1 MSQRLSGM
9 RRRRALV
16 LSLVFVVLAAAA
28 YFGWAVYAASKI
40 GSGWAGL
47 RPALPYLLA
56 GVVTVEVV
64 IGAFVWLAFYSER
77 HGYDDRAGIDR
88 W

>member
-1 MSQRLSGM
+1 MNL
-9 RRRRALV
+9 RRVVVA
-16 LSLVFVVLAAAA
+16 SLVFVAVAAFAA
-28 YFGWAVYAASKI
+28 SFGWAFHAGSKI
-40 GSGWAGL
+40 GLGWAGL
-47 RPALPYLLA
+47 TRALPFLLA
-56 GVVTVEVV
+56 GVVTVEAL

>member
-1 MSQRLSGM
+1 M
-9 RRRRALV
+9 RRPRVLV
-16 LSLVFVVLAAAA
+16 LSLLFVALAAFAA
-28 YFGWAVYAASKI
+28 YFAWAVAAGSKI
-40 GSGWAGL
+40 GQGWTGL

-77 HGYDDRAGIDR
+77 RGYDDRAGMDDR
-88 W
+88 